1 MSRTLIPSL
10 RMSRLCRNRR
20 IGGKRRRGMAGIT
33 KREEFMMSTP
43 TMIKAKG
50 DGVKIQLAIWEGK
63 RKQILCVHG
72 ITANCRFWDCLAS
85 ALALHHRVIAM
96 DLRGRGLSD
105 KPPKGYSI
113 EHHCKDIL
121 ALMNDQSL
129 ERPVLMGHSLGAFIS
144 LVFAAQYPERV
155 DCLILVDGGGK
166 LSETQMAKVF
176 AGIKPSLDRLGQIF
190 PSLETYLS
198 LMKQAPYLQP
208 WNSYMETYFR
218 YEIEKADGGIRS
230 RVHPRHIEE
239 EASNLKKVDSRIFFK
254 KVRVPTLILRATKG
268 MMAEDDL
275 LLPEDV
281 VTQMVHEIPN
291 AKRVDVEGAN
301 HYSIL
306 FQPNTKRDQAIL
318 DFLKE

>member
-1 MSRTLIPSL
+1 MTEPI
-10 RMSRLCRNRR
+10 
-20 IGGKRRRGMAGIT
+20 
-33 KREEFMMSTP
+33 MM
-43 TMIKAKG
+43 KAKG
-50 DGVKIQLAIWEGK
+50 DGVKIQLAVWEGK
-63 RKQILCVHG
+63 GKQILCIHG

-85 ALALHHRVIAM
+85 ALSPHHRVIAM

-105 KPPKGYSI
+105 KPPTGYSI

-121 ALMNDQSL
+121 ALMNDQGL

-155 DCLILVDGGGK
+155 DRLILVDGGGK
-166 LSETQMAKVF
+166 LSENQMAKVF

-190 PSLETYLS
+190 PSFEAYLS

-218 YEIEKADGGIRS
+218 YEIEEVEGGVRS
-230 RVHPRHIEE
+230 RVHPKHIEE
-239 EASNLKKVDSRIFFK
+239 EARNLGKVDSRKFYK
-254 KVRVPTLILRATKG
+254 KVKAPTLILRATKG
-268 MMAEDDL
+268 MLAEDDL

-281 VTQMVHEIPN
+281 VDRMVHEIPN
-291 AKRVDVEGAN
+291 AKRVDVEGTN

-306 FQPNTKRDQAIL
+306 FQPNKKRDQTIL
-318 DFLKE
+318 KFLSE